1 VPRSELNHSEI
12 MPTFKAKS
20 DANQIESGSIYCKR
34 ETGKK
39 ISNLLRLLRGV
50 G

>member
-1 VPRSELNHSEI
+1 
-12 MPTFKAKS
+12 MPTFRAKS
-20 DANQIESGSIYCKR
+20 DANQIASGSIYCKR
-34 ETGKK
+34 MTGKK

>member
-1 VPRSELNHSEI
+1 MPRSERKYSKT

-20 DANQIESGSIYCKR
+20 DENQIECGSIYCKR

-39 ISNLLRLLRGV
+39 ISNLLRLLRG
-50 G
+50 